1 MANELEGDPQAA
13 PQARRLIGEL
23 DRLPASVRDD
33 AELLVT
39 ELISNAVLHG
49 DFHEADRLSV
59 ETELSGSKL
68 RVEVVNPG
76 WEDVPHLKNPDPF
89 DPDGRGMILVDRLAD
104 AWGVDVLED
113 ERLKVWFELSL

>member
-1 MANELEGDPQAA
+1 MARELEGDPQAA
-13 PQARRLIGEL
+13 PMARRLIEEL
-23 DRLPASVRDD
+23 DGLPVSIRED
-33 AELLVT
+33 AALLVT
-39 ELISNAVLHG
+39 ELISNAVIHG
-49 DFHEADRLSV
+49 TRTDRVSV
-59 ETELSGSKL
+59 ETEMSGSKL

-76 WEDVPHLKNPDPF
+76 WEDVPHLKDPDPL